1 MKISIASD
9 HAGFELKSYLISS
22 FSVKHTFI
30 DSGPSSNSSVD
41 YPDYAHKAVSEYK
54 KKKCDRIILICG
66 SGNGIQ
72 MSANK
77 HKDIRCALCWTN
89 EITEMA
95 RLHNDANAL
104 ALPARFI
111 SFQEAIKM
119 VNTFINTPFEAG
131 RHKQRILKI
140 NGNQ

>member
-9 HAGFELKSYLISS
+9 HAGFELKSHLISS
-22 FSVKHTFI
+22 LSAKHIFI
-30 DSGPSSNSSVD
+30 DSGPSSNLSVD
-41 YPDYAHKAVSEYK
+41 YPDFAHKAVSEYK

-77 HKDIRCALCWTN
+77 HKDIRCALCWTK
-89 EITEMA
+89 ETTEMA

-111 SFQEAIKM
+111 SFPLAIKI
-119 VNTFINTPFEAG
+119 VNTFINTPFEGG
-131 RHKQRILKI
+131 RHKKRILKI

>member
-9 HAGFELKSYLISS
+9 HAGFELKSYLISF

-30 DSGPSSNSSVD
+30 DSGPSSNLSVD
-41 YPDYAHKAVSEYK
+41 YPDYAHKAVSVYK

-77 HKDIRCALCWTN
+77 HKDVRCALCWTS
-89 EITEMA
+89 EITELA

-119 VNTFINTPFEAG
+119 VNIFINTPFESG
-131 RHKQRILKI
+131 RHKKRTLKI

>member
-22 FSVKHTFI
+22 FSAKHIFI
-30 DSGPSSNSSVD
+30 DSGPSSNLSVD

-54 KKKCDRIILICG
+54 KNKCDRIILICG

-111 SFQEAIKM
+111 SFPVALKI
-119 VNTFINTPFEAG
+119 VNTFINTPFEGG
-131 RHKQRILKI
+131 RHKKRISKI
-140 NGNQ
+140 NGKQ

>member
-41 YPDYAHKAVSEYK
+41 YPDYAHKAVSDYK

-119 VNTFINTPFEAG
+119 VNIFINTPFEAG
-131 RHKQRILKI
+131 RHKKRTLKI

>member
-9 HAGFELKSYLISS
+9 HAGFELKSYLISF
-22 FSVKHTFI
+22 FSAKHTFI
-30 DSGPSSNSSVD
+30 DSGPSSSSSVD

-77 HKDIRCALCWTN
+77 HKDIRCALCWTD

-111 SFQEAIKM
+111 SSPVAIKI
-119 VNTFINTPFEAG
+119 VNTFINTPFEGG
-131 RHKQRILKI
+131 RHKKRISKI
-140 NGNQ
+140 HGNQ

>member
-41 YPDYAHKAVSEYK
+41 YPDYAHKAVSDYK

-119 VNTFINTPFEAG
+119 VNTFINTPFEGG
-131 RHKQRILKI
+131 RHKKRILKI
-140 NGNQ
+140 NGDQ

>member
-41 YPDYAHKAVSEYK
+41 YPDYAHKAIGEYK

-77 HKDIRCALCWTN
+77 HQDIRCALCWTN

-111 SFQEAIKM
+111 SFQEAIKI
-119 VNTFINTPFEAG
+119 VNTFINTPFEGG
-131 RHKQRILKI
+131 RHKKRILKI
-140 NGNQ
+140 NGDQ

>member
-22 FSVKHTFI
+22 FSAKHTFI

-89 EITEMA
+89 EITEIA

-111 SFQEAIKM
+111 SFPVAIKI
-119 VNTFINTPFEAG
+119 VNTFISTPFEGG
-131 RHKQRILKI
+131 RHKKRITKI
-140 NGNQ
+140 NGK

>member
-30 DSGPSSNSSVD
+30 DSGTSSNSSVD
-41 YPDYAHKAVSEYK
+41 YPDYAHKAVSDYK

-119 VNTFINTPFEAG
+119 VNTFINTPFEGG
-131 RHKQRILKI
+131 RHKKRILKI
-140 NGNQ
+140 NGDQ

>member
-30 DSGPSSNSSVD
+30 DSGPSSSLSVD

-54 KKKCDRIILICG
+54 TKKCDRIILICG

>member
-9 HAGFELKSYLISS
+9 HAGFELKNHLISS
-22 FSVKHTFI
+22 FSARHTFI

-54 KKKCDRIILICG
+54 NKKCDRIILICG

-77 HKDIRCALCWTN
+77 HKDIRCALCWTK

-111 SFQEAIKM
+111 SFQVAIII
-119 VNTFINTPFEAG
+119 VNTFINTPFEGG
-131 RHKQRILKI
+131 RHKKRILKI